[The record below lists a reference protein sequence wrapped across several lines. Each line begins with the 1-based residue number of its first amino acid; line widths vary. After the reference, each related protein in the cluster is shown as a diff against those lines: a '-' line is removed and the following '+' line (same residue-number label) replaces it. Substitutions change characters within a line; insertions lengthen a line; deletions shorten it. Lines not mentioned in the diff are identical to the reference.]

1 MKKLLLSCLLIGL
14 LFSCSKEEVETE
26 QIESYEEFEI
36 LSTEI
41 AENLDLNVA
50 QKARIKE
57 SFTRNSEE
65 ADKPGFIWLI
75 ARHLSENLP
84 AEDKD
89 QISEQV
95 QRVEAHLLEHGH
107 CVPIGFEP
115 NIKHPI
121 HPTPDLL
128 SQLLE
133 PFQVPLF
140 QELMQYHQQV
150 SEQLIQQ
157 RIHDVITPQEFF
169 AAMHTNR
176 QQLME
181 NIITNIFSDSQ
192 RVQLVHVIQHLHEER
207 ARYIE
212 NSYGCMIASL
222 ELEEETAQLLLSQI
236 MSTQEIISENHKLL
250 QNGEITV
257 EEYLEALEQDCTSY
271 QDNIS
276 TLLSEEQMD
285 IVYLYRALSFRRF

>member
-14 LFSCSKEEVETE
+14 LSSCSKDEVETE

-89 QISEQV
+89 QILEQV
-95 QRVEAHLLEHGH
+95 QRVEAHLLEQGH

-115 NIKHPI
+115 NLIHPI
-121 HPTPDLL
+121 QPTPELL

-133 PFQVPLF
+133 PDQGPAFQQL
-140 QELMQYHQQV
+140 LQYHQQV

-169 AAMHTNR
+169 AAMYTNR
-176 QQLME
+176 QQLMAY
-181 NIITNIFSDSQ
+181 IITNILSDPQ
-192 RVQLVHVIQHLHEER
+192 RAQLVLVIQHLHKER
-207 ARYIE
+207 ASYIE
-212 NSYGCMIASL
+212 SSYGCMIASL
-222 ELEEETAQLLLSQI
+222 GLEEDTAQSLLSEI

-250 QNGEITV
+250 QNGDMTV
-257 EEYLEALEQDCTSY
+257 EEYLEALEQDCTAY